1 MNNFA
6 SVLRIINMYKEYDV
20 VTKKK
25 KKVRQFCNLP
35 PLSTTYDFFDGVV
48 KDGICGVGYVL
59 KINEDDH
66 IKLRLNYNL
75 HSNTKAELMALW
87 CLLLFASSLGIDSI
101 QIFGYLLV
109 IIKWEKKLCS
119 LQIIS
124 LHHWCKQTEEI
135 LTSFH
140 EISIECIFK
149 ALKSDLQTLFT
160 PTIF

>member
-6 SVLRIINMYKEYDV
+6 SVLRIINLYKEYDV

-35 PLSTTYDFFDGVV
+35 PLSTMYDFFDGVV

-75 HSNTKAELMALW
+75 HSNTKA
-87 CLLLFASSLGIDSI
+87 
-101 QIFGYLLV
+101 
-109 IIKWEKKLCS
+109 
-119 LQIIS
+119 
-124 LHHWCKQTEEI
+124 
-135 LTSFH
+135 
-140 EISIECIFK
+140 
-149 ALKSDLQTLFT
+149 
-160 PTIF
+160 